1 VQYDRSRGEERGRGR
16 MGRRGSGSAL
26 LEIRWIIE
34 WVGPMLSHFA
44 IAKVRFGLLP
54 RDEQRNEFVRVFK
67 RRERENSLK
76 SIASQIYF
84 CGFLLHKR

>member
-34 WVGPMLSHFA
+34 WVGPMLCHFA
-44 IAKVRFGLLP
+44 IAKSGLGTA
-54 RDEQRNEFVRVFK
+54 K
-67 RRERENSLK
+67 
-76 SIASQIYF
+76 
-84 CGFLLHKR
+84 G